1 MEQKRGIGLASVAIG
16 VLSLV
21 RLTREIVLYQSAYF
35 DLRITMLFTF
45 DAMVGTAWIASGL
58 CLLCRQASGLQWTA
72 IAAGAAA
79 ARTIMS
85 IVPPLSVSNWRF
97 GASDEE
103 VLLPAMVSRF
113 LHYGLEC
120 AYWPVVLYL
129 LFFSSR
135 CRWRRPDREAQA
147 GFSFAAT
154 GVVVAL
160 LQLAFVLSLP

>member
-1 MEQKRGIGLASVAIG
+1 MEQKRAVGLASVAIG
-16 VLSLV
+16 VVSLI
-21 RLTREIVLYQSAYF
+21 RLTREIVLFPSAYF
-35 DLRITMLFTF
+35 NLRITMLFTF
-45 DAMVGTAWIASGL
+45 DAMVETAWIASGL

-85 IVPPLSVSNWRF
+85 IVPQLSVSKWHF
-97 GASDEE
+97 GASAED

-135 CRWRRPDREAQA
+135 RRWHRPDREAQA

-154 GVVVAL
+154 GVVLAL
-160 LQLAFVLSLP
+160 LQLAFVLSLE